1 MSLFQGIFSNL
12 LENKY
17 VSSPAMFFDFKKKQ
31 TINELLKKIIES
43 RGEASALLY
52 SEQLMKRLEN
62 FDDKELLEFFIILAR
77 EFDINKN
84 DLTKSVSS
92 YSLDSSVE
100 NYQIMT
106 SNFHSKRVELFKKL
120 NAVERGTIRLVN
132 IRKKLL
138 VFLNEHPELKKIDID
153 LTNLFNSSKE

>member
-17 VSSPAMFFDFKKKQ
+17 VSSPAMLFDFKKKQ
-31 TINELLKKIIES
+31 TVNELLKKIIES

-52 SEQLMKRLEN
+52 SEQLMKRLES
-62 FDDKELLEFFIILAR
+62 FDDKTLLEFFMVLAQ
-77 EFDINKN
+77 EFDVNQG

-92 YSLDSSVE
+92 YSLDNSVE

-106 SNFHSKRVELFKKL
+106 SNFHSKRGELFKKL

-132 IRKKLL
+132 IREKLL
-138 VFLNEHPELKKIDID
+138 IFFYYYH
-153 LTNLFNSSKE
+153 